1 MNWRNF
7 RFGGSCIIAII
18 FIGIVPFAYLLL
30 GMSNFHF
37 ISSVWDSK
45 VFPGVQVDLGKYAL
59 FLQPPG
65 LCSPPPP
72 HGLQSFYH
80 FGDGNRRTNGL
91 KLGHYIFFFTHG
103 NTLGLHH

>member
-72 HGLQSFYH
+72 MDCRVSII
-80 FGDGNRRTNGL
+80 
-91 KLGHYIFFFTHG
+91 LGMAIG
-103 NTLGLHH
+103 EQMG